1 MNGDRRT
8 EILDAALASF
18 SERGYASTTIADLRR
33 RSGASVGSI
42 YHRFGDKE
50 GVAAEL
56 YLECLTDYQRGVAAL
71 LERGPGAEDGIK
83 GLVRH
88 HLCWVESNPRRAA
101 FLLDHREAEASAGE
115 RLRELNLELLDR
127 VREWLDPHVAAGRIR
142 GMPLQLLYVIVIG
155 PSQEY
160 ARHWL
165 RDPERGPIRRAERPL
180 ADAAWNAVRAD
191 RKALR

>member
-1 MNGDRRT
+1 MIADRRA

-18 SERGYASTTIADLRR
+18 AERGYAATTIADLRR

-56 YLECLTDYQRGVAAL
+56 YLECLADYQRGVAEVL
-71 LERGPGAEDGIK
+71 RRDPGAEQGIK

-88 HLCWVESNPRRAA
+88 HLRWVESSPRRAA
-101 FLLDHREAEASAGE
+101 FLFDRREAEAGAAE
-115 RLRELNLELLDR
+115 QVRELNLELLAL
-127 VREWLDPHVAAGRIR
+127 VREWLRPHVAAGRIR
-142 GMPLQLLYVIVIG
+142 RMPLQLLYVIVIG

-180 ADAAWNAVRAD
+180 ADAAWNAVRAQ
-191 RKALR
+191 

>member
-1 MNGDRRT
+1 VAVDRRA

-18 SERGYASTTIADLRR
+18 SERGYTATTIAHLRR

-42 YHRFGDKE
+42 YYRFGDKE

-56 YLECLTDYQRGVAAL
+56 YLECLADYQAGVAEL
-71 LERGPGAEDGIK
+71 LRRDPDAEHGIK

-88 HLCWVESNPRRAA
+88 HLRWVESNPRRAA
-101 FLLDHREAEASAGE
+101 FLFDQREAEANAGE
-115 RLRELNLELLDR
+115 RLRELNLELLEL
-127 VREWLDPHVAAGRIR
+127 VRGWLRPHVAAGRIR
-142 GMPLQLLYVIVIG
+142 RMPLQLLYVIVIG

-165 RDPERGPIRRAERPL
+165 RDPDRGRIRRAERPL
-180 ADAAWNAVRAD
+180 ADAAWNAVRAE
-191 RKALR
+191 

>member
-1 MNGDRRT
+1 VSDRRS

-18 SERGYASTTIADLRR
+18 TENGYEATTIAELRE

-42 YHRFGDKE
+42 YHRFGDKQ

-56 YLECLTDYQRGVAAL
+56 YLDCLLDYQRGVADTL
-71 LERGPGAEDGIK
+71 RRNPGAKEGIE

-88 HLCWVESNPRRAA
+88 HLRWVERNPSRAA
-101 FLLDHREAEASAGE
+101 FLLDRREAEAAAAN
-115 RLRELNLELLDR
+115 RVRAANREMLER
-127 VREWLDPHVAAGRIR
+127 VREWLDPHVEAGRIR
-142 GMPLQLLYVIVIG
+142 PISLQLLYVIVIG

-165 RDPERGPIRRAERPL
+165 RDPDRGPIRGIARTLAE
-180 ADAAWNAVRAD
+180 AAWKAVRAD
-191 RKALR
+191 

>member
-1 MNGDRRT
+1 VKDRRT

-18 SERGYASTTIADLRR
+18 AEQGYEATTISDLRE

-42 YHRFGDKE
+42 YHRFGDKQ

-56 YLECLTDYQRGVAAL
+56 YLDCLLDYQRGVAETL
-71 LERGPGAEDGIK
+71 RRHPGAEEGIE

-88 HLCWVESNPRRAA
+88 HLRWVERNPGRAA
-101 FLLDHREAEASAGE
+101 FLLDRREAEAAAAD
-115 RLRELNLELLDR
+115 RVRAANRELLDL
-127 VREWLDPHVAAGRIR
+127 VREWLAPHVEAGRIR

-165 RDPERGPIRRAERPL
+165 RDPDRGPIRSVARPL
-180 ADAAWNAVRAD
+180 AEAAWKAVRAD
-191 RKALR
+191 